1 MIYFQDFAEK
11 QNMFYIETSAK
22 TGDNVKNMFMLII
35 NELIKR
41 HGFPE
46 YKKENREPQRH
57 ISQPPETT
65 TNNSGCSCVI
75 VWF

>member
-1 MIYFQDFAEK
+1 
-11 QNMFYIETSAK
+11 MFYIETSAK

-46 YKKENREPQRH
+46 YKKESREPKIN
-57 ISQPPETT
+57 ISRPPEKT
-65 TNNSGCSCVI
+65 VA
-75 VWF
+75 VAV